1 MAWPAAINS
10 RSHLILNRTAPAT
23 ISRRA
28 RQLHMTNAVGS
39 ELPLLSMAIRQNRS
53 LSKRGR
59 GLWLMLIAASVL
71 VVALGAAAV
80 GAWLILPF
88 AGFEVFLV
96 WLAFYVVGQHDA
108 DYELLVVTQR
118 EFRWERRDGLKTE
131 KLEGSRDWARL
142 SRTSKKFDSDTI
154 QLLYG
159 GNRVTIG
166 RLLCSTERKR
176 LGAQMA
182 SVFRSAVN

>member
-1 MAWPAAINS
+1 
-10 RSHLILNRTAPAT
+10 
-23 ISRRA
+23 
-28 RQLHMTNAVGS
+28 LHMTNAEGS
-39 ELPLLSMAIRQNRS
+39 EPPLLSIATSQNRS

-59 GLWLMLIAASVL
+59 GLWLMLIAAPVL
-71 VVALGAAAV
+71 VVALGAATV

-142 SRTSKKFDSDTI
+142 SRTGKKFESNTI

-159 GNRVTIG
+159 GNKVTIG
-166 RLLCSTERKR
+166 RLMSSAERRK
-176 LGAQMA
+176 LGTQMA
-182 SVFRSAVN
+182 LVFRSAVK